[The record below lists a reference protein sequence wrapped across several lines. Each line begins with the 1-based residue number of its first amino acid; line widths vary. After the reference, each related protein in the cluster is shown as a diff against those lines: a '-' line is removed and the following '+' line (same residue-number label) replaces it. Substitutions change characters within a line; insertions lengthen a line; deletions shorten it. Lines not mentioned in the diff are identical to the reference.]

1 MKQFTVD
8 IKVGDTIMVGRFK
21 NVPVKVV
28 DIELDSHGQPVI
40 ISNSGKKHLFACRLD
55 KLSPGGLTPAQIK
68 AKAKSTTKSI
78 KE

>member
-8 IKVGDTIMVGRFK
+8 IKVGDTIMVGRYK

-40 ISNSGKKHLFACRLD
+40 ISNSGKKHLFACRVD
-55 KLSPGGLTPAQIK
+55 KLSPGGMTPAQIK
-68 AKAKSTTKSI
+68 ARAKTSTK
-78 KE
+78 KK